1 MYLRKSDGKMKKLL
15 RKMKG
20 LKILI
25 PIVGISIAN
34 LQLWDFIKMANMI
47 NIKSIIFDII
57 INFVIIYLCV
67 ENYKQRKEIKSINE
81 YVVILTERNSTL
93 MELNDHIRCFKHDF
107 YNIMQ
112 AIDGYIMMDDMQA
125 LKQYFSK
132 LLEECDHMKN
142 LEMLTTNAINNPAVY
157 GVLLNKYKL
166 AENKNIK
173 MNIDVLMDFS
183 NIGEKS
189 YKLSRVLGILLDNA
203 IEASL
208 ECEEKYISVSF
219 SQINNDTVKKIV
231 IENTYKEKSVD
242 TNAIFEKEFSSKKAK
257 GNSGLGLWKARD
269 MLSKDSKMWL
279 QTSKD
284 AKYFKQELE
293 IYV

>member
-1 MYLRKSDGKMKKLL
+1 M
-15 RKMKG
+15 
-20 LKILI
+20 
-25 PIVGISIAN
+25 
-34 LQLWDFIKMANMI
+34 QLWDFIKI
-47 NIKSIIFDII
+47 NNAISIKSIIFNIL
-57 INFVIIYLCV
+57 INFVIIYLYV
-67 ENYKQRKEIKSINE
+67 ENIKQRKEIKIINE
-81 YVVILTERNSTL
+81 NVQILTERNANL
-93 MELNDHIRCFKHDF
+93 IELNDHIRCFKHDF

-112 AIDGYIMMDDMQA
+112 AIDGYIMMNDMQA
-125 LKQYFSK
+125 LKVYFSK
-132 LLEECDHMKN
+132 LLEECDYMKN

-183 NIGEKS
+183 NISEKS

-208 ECEEKYISVSF
+208 ECEEKYINVSF
-219 SQINNDTVKKIV
+219 TQKNNNTVKRIV
-231 IENTYKEKSVD
+231 IENTYKDKGVD
-242 TNAIFEKEFSSKKAK
+242 TNTIFEKEFSSKKSK
-257 GNSGLGLWKARD
+257 GNSGLGLWKARE
-269 MLSKDSKMWL
+269 MISKESKMWL
-279 QTSKD
+279 DTSKD